1 MSKTERWLV
10 YKKKKKTL
18 VISNFSLGWTREWSD
33 GQEVPYAYSGSNWV
47 GYDDTESIA
56 RKVRH
61 LFFSEIF
68 FVFFI

>member
-1 MSKTERWLV
+1 MVSLQ
-10 YKKKKKTL
+10 KKKKTL
-18 VISNFSLGWTREWSD
+18 VISYFSLGWTREWSD

-61 LFFSEIF
+61 LFFFRNSFCILYL
-68 FVFFI
+68 IRRNM